1 MSREQSRRLCAGI
14 AVAFAAE
21 SARRACWWG
30 WRRKALGTKTEVPVR
45 PKRASLISCAF
56 VGAAVLCPA
65 QASAQPA
72 HLFVSAGYVA
82 RPPYFGYSPFFY
94 DPFFFGLGWSQWYP
108 YPYPSPYPYPPPP
121 YYYGRPYNI
130 SAARLEIKPRNA
142 QVYLDG
148 YYVGVVNDFDGTWQ
162 RLDLPSGDHEIT
174 VYLQGYQTYRQRT
187 FFRPGQDYHFKAI
200 LEPLA
205 AGASQEPPPQPP
217 PQPGFFR
224 LATKRATSHVAV
236 TATMPRRQT
245 PPGEAN
251 GFGTLSLQVQ
261 PADATVTIDGERW
274 DSPEGGSRL
283 VVQLAAGPHQI
294 EVRKEGLRTYT
305 STIDVRPGETQPLNI
320 SLVRE

>member
-1 MSREQSRRLCAGI
+1 M
-14 AVAFAAE
+14 
-21 SARRACWWG
+21 
-30 WRRKALGTKTEVPVR
+30 R
-45 PKRASLISCAF
+45 PKRASLISCAIL
-56 VGAAVLCPA
+56 GAAVLWPA
-65 QASAQPA
+65 QASAQ
-72 HLFVSAGYVA
+72 HTHVFVPAGYVV
-82 RPPYFGYSPFFY
+82 RPAYVGYSPFFY
-94 DPFFFGLGWSQWYP
+94 GPFFFGFGWSQWYP
-108 YPYPSPYPYPPPP
+108 YPYLYPYPYPYPYPPPP
-121 YYYGRPYNI
+121 YYGRPYDI

-217 PQPGFFR
+217 QQAPAAAGNPPQYPPPG
-224 LATKRATSHVAV
+224 AAV
-236 TATMPRRQT
+236 PRRVT
-245 PPGEAN
+245 PSQPPHGESN
-251 GFGTLSLQVQ
+251 GFGTLSVQIQ
-261 PADATVTIDGERW
+261 PADAIVTIDGERW

-283 VVQLAAGPHQI
+283 VVQLAAGPHQV
-294 EVRKEGLRTYT
+294 EVRKEGLRTYV
-305 STIDVRPGETQPLNI
+305 STVDVHPGETQSLNI